1 MTKKALLLGFELHF
15 MQQFS
20 GIKMIITEINVIFAQ
35 YNAAL
40 SLYIPLISNI
50 VQLIASFFS
59 SAIVARYGRKPIT
72 VFGNISLSLCLI
84 IIATLFVVSDHSKG
98 DPMRESGLIY
108 AAVAFI
114 ILFMIGYT
122 TTIGPVVWLY
132 VPEMIPHSYVPIA
145 SIFNWLASSTCV
157 IVTPYVLTA
166 CGSPYP
172 VFFFFGAILFVF
184 FVINIT
190 QLVETKGLTP
200 HQVAMKFEGKE
211 DSKIANETH

>member
-1 MTKKALLLGFELHF
+1 

-35 YNAAL
+35 YNPAIAL
-40 SLYIPLISNI
+40 FIPLISNI
-50 VQLIASFFS
+50 VQLMASFFS
-59 SAIVARYGRKPIT
+59 SAIVARYGRKSIA
-72 VFGNISLSLCLI
+72 VFGNISLSIVLI
-84 IIATLFVVSDHSKG
+84 IIAVLFVVSDSTK
-98 DPMRESGLIY
+98 DLNLIY
-108 AAVAFI
+108 AALAFI
-114 ILFMIGYT
+114 ILFMVGYT

-132 VPEMIPHSYVPIA
+132 VPEMIPHNYVPIA

-157 IVTPYVLTA
+157 IVTPYVLLA

-184 FVINIT
+184 FLINIT

-200 HQVAMKFEGKE
+200 HQVA
-211 DSKIANETH
+211 

>member
-1 MTKKALLLGFELHF
+1 

-20 GIKMIITEINVIFAQ
+20 GIKMVITEIQIVFAQ

-50 VQLIASFFS
+50 VQLVASFFS
-59 SAIVARYGRKPIT
+59 PAIVAKFGRKSIT
-72 VFGNISLSLCLI
+72 VFGNLCLSI
-84 IIATLFVVSDHSKG
+84 VLIVIAVLFLISDQTK
-98 DPMRESGLIY
+98 DAGLIY

-114 ILFMIGYT
+114 IVYMVGYT

-157 IVTPYVLTA
+157 IVTPYVLAA

-172 VFFFFGAILFVF
+172 VFFFFGGILFF
-184 FVINIT
+184 FFLINLT

-200 HQVAMKFEGKE
+200 H
-211 DSKIANETH
+211 